1 MSSLPRWNALPR
13 PLVMGVLNVTPDSFS
28 DGGKFLSLAAAVER
42 AFQMVGEGA
51 DLIDVGG
58 ESTRPGSEPV
68 EAAEELRR
76 VLPVIERLAG
86 RVGVP
91 LAVDTYKSEVAAAAV
106 RAGAAIV
113 NDVSGGRLDPE
124 MAWTVAETKAHWI
137 LGHLR
142 GTPREMQQDPV
153 YKDVVAEVG
162 DELMALAAVAEE
174 KGVSRDAILVDPGI
188 GFGKTLDH
196 NLSLLKH
203 LDELVARGRPVCIG
217 TSRKGFL
224 GKLLGGAPP
233 EDRLEGSAAT
243 AALAVAA
250 GVALIRVHDVKSI
263 ARVVSVA
270 AAVTNAR

>member
-1 MSSLPRWNALPR
+1 MPLPRWNSLPR

-28 DGGKFLSLAAAVER
+28 DGGRFATAAAAVER

-51 DLIDVGG
+51 DLVDLGG

-68 EAAEELRR
+68 DAEEELRR

-86 RVGVP
+86 RLGVP
-91 LAVDTYKSEVAAAAV
+91 LSVDTTKSEVAAAAV
-106 RAGAAIV
+106 KAGVEIV
-113 NDVSGGRLDPE
+113 NDVSGGKLDPE
-124 MAWTVAETKAHWI
+124 MAYVVAETRAHWI
-137 LGHLR
+137 LGHIR
-142 GTPREMQQDPV
+142 GTPKDMQEDPV
-153 YKDVVAEVG
+153 YRDVVAEVG

-174 KGVSRDAILVDPGI
+174 KGVPQDAILVDPGI

-203 LDELVARGRPVCIG
+203 LDDLVGRGRPVCVG

-233 EDRLEGSAAT
+233 EDRLEGTAAT
-243 AALAVAA
+243 VALAVAA
-250 GVALIRVHDVKSI
+250 GVSIVRVHDVKAM
-263 ARVVSVA
+263 ARVAAVA
-270 AAVTNAR
+270 AAVANAR

>member
-1 MSSLPRWNALPR
+1 MSLPRWNSLPR

-28 DGGKFLSLAAAVER
+28 DGGKFSTPSAAVDR

-51 DLIDVGG
+51 DLLDVGG
-58 ESTRPGSEPV
+58 ESTRPGSDPV
-68 EAAEELRR
+68 SAEEELRR

-91 LAVDTYKSEVAAAAV
+91 ISIDTCKSEVAAAAV
-106 RAGAAIV
+106 KAGAAIV

-124 MAWTVAETKAHWI
+124 MAWTVAETRAHWI

-142 GTPREMQQDPV
+142 GTPKDMQQDPV
-153 YKDVVAEVG
+153 YTDVVAEVG

-174 KGVSRDAILVDPGI
+174 KGVAADAILVDPGI
-188 GFGKTLDH
+188 GFGKSLEH

-203 LDELVARGRPVCIG
+203 LDELVARRRPVCIG

-233 EDRLEGSAAT
+233 EDRLEGTAAT
-243 AALAVAA
+243 TALAVAA
-250 GVALIRVHDVKSI
+250 GVAIIRAHDVKAIS
-263 ARVVSVA
+263 RVVAVA

>member
-1 MSSLPRWNALPR
+1 MSLPRWNALPR

-28 DGGKFLSLAAAVER
+28 DGAKFSSPAAAVDR

-51 DLIDVGG
+51 DLLDIGG
-58 ESTRPGSEPV
+58 ESTRPGAEPV
-68 EAAEELRR
+68 SADEELRR

-91 LAVDTYKSEVAAAAV
+91 LSIDTYKAEVAAAAV
-106 RAGAAIV
+106 RAGASIV

-124 MAWTVAETKAHWI
+124 MAWTVAESKAHWI
-137 LGHLR
+137 LGHMR
-142 GTPREMQQDPV
+142 GTPKDMQQDPV

-174 KGVSRDAILVDPGI
+174 KGVPSDTILVDPGI
-188 GFGKTLDH
+188 GFGKTLSH

-203 LDELVARGRPVCIG
+203 LDELVGRGRPVCVG

-233 EDRLEGSAAT
+233 EDRVEGTAAT

-250 GVALIRVHDVKSI
+250 GASIVRAHDVKAI
-263 ARVVSVA
+263 ARVVAVA

>member
-1 MSSLPRWNALPR
+1 MSLPRWNALPR

-28 DGGKFLSLAAAVER
+28 DGGKFSSPAAAVER

-51 DLIDVGG
+51 DLLDIGG
-58 ESTRPGSEPV
+58 ESTRPGSDPV
-68 EAAEELRR
+68 SADEELRR

-91 LAVDTYKSEVAAAAV
+91 LSIDTCKSEVAAAAV
-106 RAGAAIV
+106 KAGASLV
-113 NDVSGGRLDPE
+113 NDISGGRLDPE
-124 MAWTVAETKAHWI
+124 MAWTVAETRAHWI

-142 GTPREMQQDPV
+142 GTPKDMQQDPV

-174 KGVSRDAILVDPGI
+174 KGVPADAILVDPGI

-203 LDELVARGRPVCIG
+203 LDELVARGRPVCVG

-224 GKLLGGAPP
+224 GKLVGGAPP
-233 EDRLEGSAAT
+233 EDRLEGTAAT

-250 GVALIRVHDVKSI
+250 GVAVVRAHDVKAIS
-263 ARVVSVA
+263 RVVAVA

>member
-1 MSSLPRWNALPR
+1 MSLPRWNALPR

-28 DGGKFLSLAAAVER
+28 DGAKFSSPAAAVDR

-51 DLIDVGG
+51 DLLDIGG
-58 ESTRPGSEPV
+58 ESTRPGAEPV
-68 EAAEELRR
+68 SADEELRR

-91 LAVDTYKSEVAAAAV
+91 LSIDTYKAEVAAAAV
-106 RAGAAIV
+106 RAGASIV

-124 MAWTVAETKAHWI
+124 MAWTVAESKAHWI
-137 LGHLR
+137 LGHMR
-142 GTPREMQQDPV
+142 GTPKDMQQDPV
-153 YKDVVAEVG
+153 YRDVVAEVG

-174 KGVSRDAILVDPGI
+174 KGVPSDTILVDPGI
-188 GFGKTLDH
+188 GFGKTLSH

-203 LDELVARGRPVCIG
+203 LDELVGRGRPVCVG

-233 EDRLEGSAAT
+233 EDRVEGTAAT

-250 GVALIRVHDVKSI
+250 GASIVRAHDVKAI
-263 ARVVSVA
+263 ARVVAVA

>member
-1 MSSLPRWNALPR
+1 MSLPRWNALPR

-28 DGGKFLSLAAAVER
+28 DGGRFLTAAAAVER

-51 DLIDVGG
+51 DLLDVGG

-68 EAAEELRR
+68 DAAEELRR

-91 LAVDTYKSEVAAAAV
+91 LSIDTTKSDVAGAAIK
-106 RAGAAIV
+106 AGAAIV
-113 NDVSGGRLDPE
+113 NDISGGKLDPE
-124 MAWTVAETKAHWI
+124 MAYVVAETKAHWI
-137 LGHLR
+137 LGHIR
-142 GTPREMQQDPV
+142 GTPRDMMDNPV
-153 YKDVVAEVG
+153 YGDVVAEVG
-162 DELMALAAVAEE
+162 DELMALAASAEE
-174 KGVSRDAILVDPGI
+174 KGVPGDVILVDPGI

-203 LDELVARGRPVCIG
+203 LDELVGRGRPVCVG

-233 EDRLEGSAAT
+233 EDRVEGTAAT
-243 AALAVAA
+243 AALAVSA
-250 GVALIRVHDVKSI
+250 GVSIVRVHDVKAM
-263 ARVVSVA
+263 ARVVAVA
-270 AAVTNAR
+270 AAVANAR

>member
-1 MSSLPRWNALPR
+1 MPLPRWNALPR

-28 DGGKFLSLAAAVER
+28 DGGRFAAPAAAVER

-51 DLIDVGG
+51 DLLDLGG

-68 EAAEELRR
+68 EAGEELRR
-76 VLPVIERLAG
+76 ILPVLERLAG

-91 LAVDTYKSEVAAAAV
+91 ISVDTTKSEVAAAAV
-106 RAGAAIV
+106 KAGASIV
-113 NDVSGGRLDPE
+113 NDISGGRLDPE
-124 MAWTVAETKAHWI
+124 MAWVVAETRAHWI

-142 GTPREMQQDPV
+142 GTPRDMQDAPA
-153 YKDVVAEVG
+153 YRDVVAEVG

-174 KGVSRDAILVDPGI
+174 KGVAREAILVDPGI

-203 LDELVARGRPVCIG
+203 LDDLVGRGRPVCVG

-233 EDRLEGSAAT
+233 EDRLEGTAAT
-243 AALAVAA
+243 VALAVAA
-250 GVALIRVHDVKSI
+250 GVAIVRVHDVKAM
-263 ARVVSVA
+263 ARVVAVAGAVA
-270 AAVTNAR
+270 AAR